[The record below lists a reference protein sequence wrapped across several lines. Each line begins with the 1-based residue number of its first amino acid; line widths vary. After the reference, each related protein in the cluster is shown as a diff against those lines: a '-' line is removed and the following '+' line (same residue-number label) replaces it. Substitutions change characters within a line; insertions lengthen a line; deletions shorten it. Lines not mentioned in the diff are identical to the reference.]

1 MLSNDASVLGSS
13 GELRVGSARL
23 GELAL
28 SLCGVGSLGEVDIGE
43 QRSSWRFSSCE
54 FGALAGSGG
63 AAGSLANVLGCAF
76 AARLA
81 LGLQMP
87 GAAATANSAPRR
99 PFREL
104 FSSHDGRRAS
114 TIPSSSSGVIL
125 RGLRCVLRHGYCRN
139 YTRSN
144 LDLVRH

>member
-1 MLSNDASVLGSS
+1 MWLVVLRADYES
-13 GELRVGSARL
+13 ENYVRVWAPA

-28 SLCGVGSLGEVDIGE
+28 SLCGVGSFGEVDIGE
-43 QRSSWRFSSCE
+43 QRSSRPLSSCE

-63 AAGSLANVLGCAF
+63 AAGSVANVLGCAF

-104 FSSHDGRRAS
+104 KVGHDELRAS
-114 TIPSSSSGVIL
+114 IITFPSSGAISFCRRRTI
-125 RGLRCVLRHGYCRN
+125 RHGCN
-139 YTRSN
+139 DPPKLASGT
-144 LDLVRH
+144 

>member
-1 MLSNDASVLGSS
+1 MWLVVLRADYES
-13 GELRVGSARL
+13 ENYVRVWAPA

-28 SLCGVGSLGEVDIGE
+28 SLCGVGSFGEVDIGE

-63 AAGSLANVLGCAF
+63 AAGSVANVLGCAF

-81 LGLQMP
+81 LGLQMA
-87 GAAATANSAPRR
+87 GAAATANSAPGG

-104 FSSHDGRRAS
+104 KVGHDGQLAQLILS
-114 TIPSSSSGVIL
+114 PSSGVIL
-125 RGLRCVLRHGYCRN
+125 CGPRCILRHGFP
-139 YTRSN
+139 
-144 LDLVRH
+144 LIIIDLS

>member
-1 MLSNDASVLGSS
+1 MWLVVLRADYES
-13 GELRVGSARL
+13 ENYVRVWAPA

-28 SLCGVGSLGEVDIGE
+28 SLCGVGSFGEVDIGE

-87 GAAATANSAPRR
+87 RAAATANSAPRR

-104 FSSHDGRRAS
+104 FESQDGRRAS
-114 TIPSSSSGVIL
+114 IIPCPSSGVIL
-125 RGLRCVLRHGYCRN
+125 SGLRCAIRHGCR
-139 YTRSN
+139 YHAKLASGM
-144 LDLVRH
+144 

>member
-1 MLSNDASVLGSS
+1 MWLVVLRADYES
-13 GELRVGSARL
+13 ENYVRVWAPA

-28 SLCGVGSLGEVDIGE
+28 SLCGVGSFGEVDIGE
-43 QRSSWRFSSCE
+43 RRSSRWLSSCE
-54 FGALAGSGG
+54 FRALPGFGS
-63 AAGSLANVLGCAF
+63 AACVWWSVLGCAF

-104 FSSHDGRRAS
+104 KVGHDGQLAQLILS
-114 TIPSSSSGVIL
+114 PSSGVIL
-125 RGLRCVLRHGYCRN
+125 NGPRCILRHGFP
-139 YTRSN
+139 
-144 LDLVRH
+144 LIIIDLS

>member
-1 MLSNDASVLGSS
+1 MWLVVLRAGYES
-13 GELRVGSARL
+13 ENYLRVWAPA

-28 SLCGVGSLGEVDIGE
+28 SLCGVGSFGEVDIGE
-43 QRSSWRFSSCE
+43 QRSSRWLSSCE

-63 AAGSLANVLGCAF
+63 AAGSVANVLGCAF

-81 LGLQMP
+81 LGLQKP
-87 GAAATANSAPRR
+87 RAAATANSAPRR

-114 TIPSSSSGVIL
+114 ITPPRNSGATSF
-125 RGLRCVLRHGYCRN
+125 C
-139 YTRSN
+139 
-144 LDLVRH
+144 

>member
-1 MLSNDASVLGSS
+1 MICGSFWALS

-28 SLCGVGSLGEVDIGE
+28 SLCGVGSFGEVDIGE
-43 QRSSWRFSSCE
+43 RRSSRWLSSCE
-54 FGALAGSGG
+54 IGALAESGG
-63 AAGSLANVLGCAF
+63 AAGSVANLLGCAF

-87 GAAATANSAPRR
+87 GAAAAANSAPRR

-104 FSSHDGRRAS
+104 FVGQYGLRAS
-114 TIPSSSSGVIL
+114 IIPSASSGVIL
-125 RGLRCVLRHGYCRN
+125 SGPRCVLRHGCRLII
-139 YTRSN
+139 
-144 LDLVRH
+144 LDPR